1 MGLRGTVR
9 RLAAGAPAQV
19 FALAGTGASMP
30 VQDLLLQ
37 PQLDLV
43 DTPSAA
49 NVLLVAGAVPDR
61 FETELARMH
70 DALSSPR
77 AALWWPLGS
86 NAAPAVPT
94 SDVVAGT
101 DPQRLVDAVVAAHRR
116 LLMGNTPSA
125 SPVLRDEEP
134 APWRGVGPYGQ
145 GGTGMTG
152 GVPYGRPMAEVAPD
166 RDGLRLDT
174 LTVRIGPFFVRFPT
188 GLVIDVD
195 LQGDVVQRADVVIG
209 PPAPANRVDT
219 GPRSPFR
226 DALEKPVP
234 VAVLELSRTRSH
246 LRWAASALTAHQL
259 PSLAR
264 RVLRLA
270 HQVQPGQEE
279 EIGGLHRLLRG
290 SQVLGWAT
298 TGVGHLEPSQLL
310 GTATGPVSRAAGVVE
325 DERTSD
331 IAYRGL
337 GFEPIVRDGGDARAR
352 FEQRLDEARQALQL
366 AERAPDRV
374 HDPEAPLESP
384 RGRLTPTDNPTARLL
399 PLLADVLPGMEWG
412 DAVST
417 VVSLDLD
424 PDDVVALGDPDRAV
438 AAP

>member
-1 MGLRGTVR
+1 
-9 RLAAGAPAQV
+9 
-19 FALAGTGASMP
+19 
-30 VQDLLLQ
+30 
-37 PQLDLV
+37 
-43 DTPSAA
+43 
-49 NVLLVAGAVPDR
+49 
-61 FETELARMH
+61 
-70 DALSSPR
+70 
-77 AALWWPLGS
+77 
-86 NAAPAVPT
+86 
-94 SDVVAGT
+94 
-101 DPQRLVDAVVAAHRR
+101 
-116 LLMGNTPSA
+116 
-125 SPVLRDEEP
+125 
-134 APWRGVGPYGQ
+134 
-145 GGTGMTG
+145 MTG

-209 PPAPANRVDT
+209 PPAPAISVDT
-219 GPRSPFR
+219 RPRSPFR

-234 VAVLELSRTRSH
+234 VAVLELSRARSH
-246 LRWAASALTAHQL
+246 LRWVASALVAHQL

-264 RVLRLA
+264 RVLRFTQ
-270 HQVQPGQEE
+270 HVQPGEEE
-279 EIGGLHRLLRG
+279 EIGRLHRLLRG

-298 TGVGHLEPSQLL
+298 TGVGHLERSQLL
-310 GTATGPVSRAAGVVE
+310 GTATGPVSRAAGLLE

-331 IAYRGL
+331 VSYRGI
-337 GFEPIVRDGGDARAR
+337 GFELIVRDGGDARAR
-352 FEQRLDEARQALQL
+352 FEQRLAEARQALQL
-366 AERAPDRV
+366 AERARDRV

-384 RGRLTPTDNPTARLL
+384 RGRLTTTDNPTARLL

-424 PDDVVALGDPDRAV
+424 PDDVMALGDPDRTV